1 MSRDVSQVALF
12 FVSKSQVL
20 PFFGVRWPPNL
31 IISDVGKGIAGP
43 DSDSKLAPNIGS
55 CALCVV
61 AEGAPYGRIEAFKIL
76 LLPIESYSHVLNYPF
91 LFAC

>member
-31 IISDVGKGIAGP
+31 IISDVGKGISGP
-43 DSDSKLAPNIGS
+43 DSDSKLAPNIIDKYSRPLETARSAISLSKRKLWASNVRG
-55 CALCVV
+55 
-61 AEGAPYGRIEAFKIL
+61 EA
-76 LLPIESYSHVLNYPF
+76 
-91 LFAC
+91 A